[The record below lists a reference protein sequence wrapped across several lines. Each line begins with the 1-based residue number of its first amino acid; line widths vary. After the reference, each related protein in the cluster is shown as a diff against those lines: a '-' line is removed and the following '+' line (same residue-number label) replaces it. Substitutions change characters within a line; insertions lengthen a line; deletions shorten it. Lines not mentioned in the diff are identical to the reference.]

1 MELKQRK
8 RIQNGLPR
16 FDIGTDAASAIGG
29 NKFSINKQLYFDG
42 NGVTND
48 KVNFN
53 LSTGNKVQDLANV
66 ANNPQFS
73 SGTKTFSGGINGS
86 TFDWKSTAY
95 NNAYAMG
102 ELFSQNSKFNDSAS
116 NNIRNYGG
124 AIAKMVPGKYG
135 KAAQGVVD
143 LVGNTVGMYNYHHS
157 GDQMMNDSG
166 TEENTI
172 NGVGY
177 TTQNVLD
184 TGSAY
189 RDVKS
194 TGAKNAIST
203 SFKTSA
209 AGFALTGGNPL
220 GAIAGGLIGLGAG
233 IFGGRHAA
241 IRQGR
246 INRNAIAQTAQINQ
260 LQQSYADTQNFNNLY
275 YQRHGDTTGSV
286 LYANRGKDLIS
297 RKRLVNITKV

>member
-1 MELKQRK
+1 MELRQRK
-8 RIQNGLPR
+8 RINNSLPR
-16 FDIGTDAASAIGG
+16 FNNGNDYSWMDQKGIVNYQGKTANDLTTMIGSNAPVGSSIAGSGSASPSFNIGQ
-29 NKFSINKQLYFDG
+29 KPASQW
-42 NGVTND
+42 TNQQQP
-48 KVNFN
+48 V
-53 LSTGNKVQDLANV
+53 
-66 ANNPQFS
+66 
-73 SGTKTFSGGINGS
+73 
-86 TFDWKSTAY
+86 DWKSTAY

-102 ELFSQNSKFNDSAS
+102 ELFSQNSKFNDSTS

-124 AIAKMVPGKYG
+124 AIAKMIPGKYG

-143 LVGNTVGMYNYHHS
+143 LAGNTIGMYNYHHS

-166 TEENTI
+166 TEENTV

-275 YQRHGDTTGSV
+275 YQRHGDTTGSI

-297 RKRLVNITKV
+297 RKRLVNTTKV